1 MFKNKW
7 INRYINFD
15 REIYIFFFKYVGTRY
30 NPSTEQLESYSALF
44 IKNTHLSN
52 NAVIMKHLVTVYRP
66 LKQIN

>member
-1 MFKNKW
+1 M
-7 INRYINFD
+7 
-15 REIYIFFFKYVGTRY
+15 EIYIFKYVETRY
-30 NPSTEQLESYSALF
+30 NPSTEQLKSYSALF

>member
-1 MFKNKW
+1 MIVK
-7 INRYINFD
+7 
-15 REIYIFFFKYVGTRY
+15 IYIFKYVETRY
-30 NPSTEQLESYSALF
+30 NPSTEQLKSYSALF